1 MGREL
6 EEGLIRTPIIQ
17 RNSER
22 GGKEKA
28 RLVER
33 LCYQPLPSDA
43 NSRPGEL
50 IKKKLQPLGGRHR
63 LLNQENRE
71 FSSEL
76 DTVLIVIFAF
86 VFFHR

>member
-1 MGREL
+1 MRREL
-6 EEGLIRTPIIQ
+6 EEGLIRTPIIE
-17 RNSER
+17 RNSDK

-33 LCYQPLPSDA
+33 LCYQPLPSCA
-43 NSRPGEL
+43 NSRPREP
-50 IKKKLQPLGGRHR
+50 IKQKLQPLGGRHR
-63 LLNQENRE
+63 VLDQENRE

-86 VFFHR
+86 VFF